1 MNRCRWAQ
9 NTSALDECA
18 DACGQIVGITLDA
31 TTCTIE
37 FNATGK
43 KVGDYFP
50 VNLIAEDFYSQSN
63 TIALSSVPIQFLI
76 QIIKT
81 PTCLSKPVIES
92 NLSDC
97 TAIEVGIPFNFTVTI
112 KQGCSGTTIIDY
124 FRTPPLNMYK
134 SELTQ
139 VGSSNIWTITE
150 MWTPESTQVG
160 SQAYCAQATDK

>member
-9 NTSALDECA
+9 NTATFDECA
-18 DACGQIVGITLDA
+18 GACGQIVGTTLDA
-31 TTCTIE
+31 TTCTIK
-37 FNATGK
+37 FNTTGK
-43 KVGDYFP
+43 IVGDYFA
-50 VNLIAEDFYSQSN
+50 VTLMVEDFYSASD

-76 QIIKT
+76 QIIGT
-81 PTCLSKPVIES
+81 PTCPSKPVIES

-160 SQAYCAQATDK
+160 SQAYCAQATDR